1 MSNWFQKLGFGL
13 KKTSTRLTS
22 GITDIF
28 IKRKVDSQ
36 TLEELEDLLITSDL
50 GVKAAQKSSLLLPPA
65 VLIKTPTSKKSKPN
79 WPTTSRRFLTHANNP
94 FSSRMKNLML
104 F

>member
-28 IKRKVDSQ
+28 INAKSIRKRLK
-36 TLEELEDLLITSDL
+36 
-50 GVKAAQKSSLLLPPA
+50 
-65 VLIKTPTSKKSKPN
+65 N
-79 WPTTSRRFLTHANNP
+79 W
-94 FSSRMKNLML
+94 KIC
-104 F
+104 